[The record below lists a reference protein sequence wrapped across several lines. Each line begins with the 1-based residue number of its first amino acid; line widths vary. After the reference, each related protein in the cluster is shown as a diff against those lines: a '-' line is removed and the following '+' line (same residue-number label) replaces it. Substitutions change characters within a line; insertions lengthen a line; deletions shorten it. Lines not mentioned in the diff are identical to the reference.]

1 MSQMKLHDY
10 GKWNKLIFTDRVIL
24 PKDLK
29 QMAWFQVKALLELDV
44 EPVKGQRG
52 VYRVK
57 GAG

>member
-1 MSQMKLHDY
+1 MKLHEC
-10 GKWNKLIFTDRVIL
+10 GKWSKIIFTDRVIL

-52 VYRVK
+52 AYRVK